1 MPRRVEDII
10 RTDRRSIR
18 NVSVKE
24 SEKIPEKK
32 PAARVRPASKPD
44 IEDMSPVRKTRTS
57 SAIRLPKIVQEPPIG
72 RTGRKGR
79 GGRRLW
85 LLIVIGVVAVVGFTA
100 FIASSYFS
108 RATFSIVPV
117 TFPVSVN
124 NVTIVAT
131 GTSTPGY
138 IRYDVARYNGTAS
151 TSIPASDGPI
161 ISTKSTGT
169 VTLYNYFATEGQRLI
184 AGTRLSNDNGM
195 IYRLTSSIFI
205 PGYKASG
212 GSIIPGTIRT
222 TVVAESAGAQYDL
235 GRNEGS
241 GTLKVVA
248 YKGAPRYDSIYAKAY
263 SDIAGGFSGTKKTV
277 DKSLLASTTE
287 NLQKALQKTLES
299 QALANVPPGSVTY
312 NTAYTISFSQ
322 PKIGGEA
329 AKSATVTLTATL
341 YSVLF
346 KKSELVAKL
355 AGSQNVGR
363 FGKWPFSSDG
373 LENLKFSIT
382 NPGTFKPTAGNALI
396 ARLNGNMQLRGIV
409 PTDELRQKLAGLS
422 LAQTRAVFG
431 SYSSV
436 IDISKSLGELF
447 PSWASSVPK
456 DENRITV
463 VVKD

>member
-18 NVSVKE
+18 SVPVRE
-24 SEKIPEKK
+24 SEKTPEK
-32 PAARVRPASKPD
+32 RPAVKPRPTSKPD
-44 IEDMSPVRKTRTS
+44 IEDVSPARKG
-57 SAIRLPKIVQEPPIG
+57 RLPSAVRLPMIVQEPPAVRSG
-72 RTGRKGR
+72 RRGR
-79 GGRRLW
+79 GSRRLW
-85 LLIVIGVVAVVGFTA
+85 LLIVLGVVAVVGFTA

-117 TFPVSVN
+117 TLPVSVN

-138 IRYDVARYNGTAS
+138 IRYDIARYNGIAS
-151 TSIPASDGPI
+151 TSIPASDGPV

-195 IYRLTSSIFI
+195 IYRLTSSVFI

-212 GSIIPGTIRT
+212 GSVIPGTIRT
-222 TVVAESAGAQYDL
+222 SVVAETAGAQYDL
-235 GRNEGS
+235 GKNEGS
-241 GTLKVVA
+241 GTLKIVA
-248 YKGAPRYDSIYAKAY
+248 YKGAPRYDSIYAKVY

-277 DKSLLASTTE
+277 NQSLLASTTE
-287 NLQKALQKTLES
+287 NLQRALLKTLQG
-299 QALANVPPGSVTY
+299 QALANVPAGSVTY
-312 NTAYTISFSQ
+312 DTAYTISFSQ

-329 AKSATVTLTATL
+329 AKSATVTVTATL

-346 KKSELVAKL
+346 KESELVAKL
-355 AGSQNVGR
+355 AGSQNVDR
-363 FGKWPFSSDG
+363 FGKSAFSSDG
-373 LENLKFSIT
+373 LESLKFSIT

-409 PTDELRQKLAGLS
+409 PTEELKRKLAGLS
-422 LAQTRAVFG
+422 LADTRAVFG

-436 IDISKSLGELF
+436 IDINKSLGELF

-456 DENRITV
+456 DEKRITV